1 MGTIWVE
8 GQFKNSAKPVKVVGG
23 NIGGSGIDPDTLK
36 NYATKA
42 ELQKS
47 VEDLTASIE
56 GIEGIDHNVEEET
69 LIIQ

>member
-1 MGTIWVE
+1 MGTIWIE
-8 GQFKNSAKPVKVVGG
+8 GQFKNTVNPVKI
-23 NIGGSGIDPDTLK
+23 IGGSGIDQDTLK

-42 ELQKS
+42 ELQKI

-56 GIEGIDHNVEEET
+56 RIDHNVEEET

>member
-1 MGTIWVE
+1 MGTIYIE
-8 GQFKNSAKPVKVVGG
+8 GQFKSSAKPVKVVGG
-23 NIGGSGIDPDTLK
+23 SIGGSGVDQEVLK

-42 ELQKS
+42 ELQKA

-56 GIEGIDHNVEEET
+56 RIDHNVVDET

>member
-1 MGTIWVE
+1 MGTIYIE
-8 GQFKNSAKPVKVVGG
+8 GQFKSSAKPVKVVGG
-23 NIGGSGIDPDTLK
+23 SIGGSGVDQEVLK

-42 ELQKS
+42 ELQKA

-56 GIEGIDHNVEEET
+56 RIDHDVVDET

>member
-1 MGTIWVE
+1 MGTIYIE
-8 GQFKNSAKPVKVVGG
+8 GQFKSSAKPVKVVGG
-23 NIGGSGIDPDTLK
+23 SIGGSGVDQEVLK

-42 ELQKS
+42 ELQKA

-56 GIEGIDHNVEEET
+56 GIDHDVVGET

>member
-1 MGTIWVE
+1 MGTIWIE

-23 NIGGSGIDPDTLK
+23 SGINSDSLK

-42 ELQKS
+42 ELQKA
-47 VEDLTASIE
+47 VKDLTAS
-56 GIEGIDHNVEEET
+56 IEGIDHNVEEET

>member
-1 MGTIWVE
+1 MGTIYIE
-8 GQFKNSAKPVKVVGG
+8 GQFKSSAKPVKVVGG
-23 NIGGSGIDPDTLK
+23 SIGGSGVDQEVLK

-42 ELQKS
+42 ELQKA

-56 GIEGIDHNVEEET
+56 GIDHDVVDET

>member
-1 MGTIWVE
+1 MGTIYIE
-8 GQFKNSAKPVKVVGG
+8 GQFKSSAKPVKVVGG
-23 NIGGSGIDPDTLK
+23 SIGGGSGVDQEVLK

-42 ELQKS
+42 ELQKKA

-56 GIEGIDHNVEEET
+56 GIDHDVVDKT

>member
-23 NIGGSGIDPDTLK
+23 GSGIDLDTLK

-42 ELQKS
+42 ELQKA
-47 VEDLTASIE
+47 VEDLTAS
-56 GIEGIDHNVEEET
+56 IEGIDHNVEEET

>member
-1 MGTIWVE
+1 MGTIWIE

-23 NIGGSGIDPDTLK
+23 SGINSDSLK

-42 ELQKS
+42 ELQKAI
-47 VEDLTASIE
+47 EDLTAS
-56 GIEGIDHNVEEET
+56 IEGIDHNVEEET

>member
-23 NIGGSGIDPDTLK
+23 NVGGSGIDPDTLK

-42 ELQKS
+42 ELQKA
-47 VEDLTASIE
+47 VEDLTAL
-56 GIEGIDHNVEEET
+56 IEGIDHNVEEET

>member
-1 MGTIWVE
+1 MGTIYIE
-8 GQFKNSAKPVKVVGG
+8 GQFKSSAKPVKVVGA
-23 NIGGSGIDPDTLK
+23 DQEVLK

-42 ELQKS
+42 ELQKA

-56 GIEGIDHNVEEET
+56 RIDHDVVDET

>member
-8 GQFKNSAKPVKVVGG
+8 GQFKNSVKPVKIVGG
-23 NIGGSGIDPDTLK
+23 SVIEQETLK
-36 NYATKA
+36 NYSTKA
-42 ELQKS
+42 ELQKA

-56 GIEGIDHNVEEET
+56 EIDHNVEEET

>member
-1 MGTIWVE
+1 MGTIYID
-8 GQFKNSAKPVKVVGG
+8 GQFKSSAKPVKVVGG
-23 NIGGSGIDPDTLK
+23 SVGRSGVDPDTLK

-42 ELQKS
+42 ELQKA

-56 GIEGIDHNVEEET
+56 GIDHDVVEET

>member
-1 MGTIWVE
+1 MGTIWIE

-23 NIGGSGIDPDTLK
+23 SGIYPDTLN

-42 ELQKS
+42 ELQKA
-47 VEDLTASIE
+47 VEDLTAS
-56 GIEGIDHNVEEET
+56 IEGIDHNVEEET

>member
-1 MGTIWVE
+1 MGTIYIE
-8 GQFKNSAKPVKVVGG
+8 GQFKSSAKPVKVVGG
-23 NIGGSGIDPDTLK
+23 GSGVDQEVLK

-42 ELQKS
+42 ELQKA

-56 GIEGIDHNVEEET
+56 RIDHDVVGET

>member
-23 NIGGSGIDPDTLK
+23 QALQN
-36 NYATKA
+36 NCATK
-42 ELQKS
+42 EDLQKA

-56 GIEGIDHNVEEET
+56 GIDHNVEDET
-69 LIIQ
+69 LIVQ